1 MKKQYCIYG
10 LFAAALTLG
19 ACDYNEDNFP
29 GFDELAHPQHVWSD
43 TITLA
48 ANDYK
53 NVAELKA
60 NQDLALSKDPE
71 GGSYEAALKAVSSNK
86 FFTEDAPA
94 AWYLP
99 AFIAQKYPYM
109 DNKSKV
115 TVHYSEFAN
124 LPDYVTKLAG
134 AKNYTLDSDDY
145 KVVWGEGQNV
155 SFISPSTKGKIVEA
169 LNAGISKPKDGEVR
183 VVSYAWSDTEPSFGG
198 GGGTQEPEVNYTP
211 INQIASEG
219 KYTAK
224 GTVIAANA
232 KSFIIQDGTGM
243 MRVYRGYLPTVS
255 LGDVVEL
262 DGDVEAKQ
270 GLYRFRAKANVKYLE
285 RAAEFAYPEA
295 KKVDADYFTNYG
307 KNVTMEYV
315 TFEAKLVKS
324 GKNNNLIIEGTT
336 MQPSPTDALFLD
348 ESYYD
353 QQVEVTGYMAGLSG
367 TSYPNVFVTS
377 IVKKGE
383 ANSLTPIG
391 AVQYVEAGKEYS
403 VRGVVTAVNQ
413 KSFMLADGTGN
424 VLVYLNEL
432 PEFVVGD
439 VVTVTGEANKRDGA
453 IQLKNISAKSK
464 NGMNET
470 AVKSMVAPTITPEEF
485 DAWVAVPRVAHFSIS
500 GKMSISDNPKGGYYF
515 NVLPGSANSI
525 SLTYVDDKKI
535 DMSLNDKNVVLT
547 GYIQGQP
554 YNGRV
559 SVIYTDVKEAAA
571 ASVFGLTR
579 AAVTPNTSVLYA
591 YNGEAKTWEL
601 FKESGVDVSVLQPS
615 DYDQMGSSYVSKP
628 AESLPI
634 YLAKNYP
641 YAKPDDVAAVVYAND
656 KNDSD
661 KLSATEFKFDGS
673 AWVMTSEA
681 SPAMM
686 TFQKAEGE
694 WIEARVYLEASFDGS
709 DGGFKPDD
717 ILLPGNS
724 SYVWKLDKFGYW
736 KGSGFVGGNKAAE
749 SYLVSPELDLSKASM
764 PVLVFDCAI
773 NFLAG
778 NELKDFFNLVVAEDY
793 TEGKA
798 AEASWKKLQVQGWPE
813 GTSWDFSTVEPIDL
827 TQFAGKKI
835 RIAFH
840 YKSTDSAAPT
850 VEIKNLSVKE

>member
-134 AKNYTLDSDDY
+134 AKKYTLDSDDY

-391 AVQYVEAGKEYS
+391 AVQYVEAGQEYS

-453 IQLKNISAKSK
+453 IQLKNISAKAK

-515 NVLPGSANSI
+515 NVLPGSANSV
-525 SLTYVDDKKI
+525 SLTYVDDKKF

-591 YNGEAKTWEL
+591 YNGEAKAWEL

-813 GTSWDFSTVEPIDL
+813 GTSWDFSTVEPVDL